1 MKQHITLEQLNEL
14 DDVAMRKL
22 AEYKGLEEFD
32 KTTMEVWR
40 KSDNKWETVHLL
52 LNIGQMIE
60 FLDEK
65 EEGVNIDSF
74 SELDGDKYGP
84 SIFTNNNEIS
94 VQGSGCDIESSE
106 LCDVLWEA
114 VKSILEK

>member
-40 KSDNKWETVHLL
+40 KSDNEWETVHLL
-52 LNIGQMIE
+52 INIGQMIE
-60 FLDEK
+60 LLDDK
-65 EEGVNIDSF
+65 EVFGSFDRLSVNEFILNDGPNSIRG
-74 SELDGDKYGP
+74 SEP
-84 SIFTNNNEIS
+84 
-94 VQGSGCDIESSE
+94 CDI
-106 LCDVLWEA
+106 LWKA